1 MVCTD
6 KLPYIVAGFDNL
18 KTAVDPLSEED
29 ERVLL
34 MSLLGELNNL
44 FPVNLSTDVV
54 CDSYTDNTNDVFSD
68 ETMDR
73 TDLVLIGASHLSK
86 IRRHFDSDYWR
97 VTDLTRPGWRIS
109 ADSVAEL
116 VDGIAT
122 SHPLWSGTPPQS
134 YYSCSITACS
144 WSAVRKERSGCPAKT
159 AQARTTSMVT

>member
-1 MVCTD
+1 MAEIGHWVRTVSQGFDDISATRTIFTSSLLSQSLHLGTTRCEHLIRLPSSMVCTD

-34 MSLLGELNNL
+34 MSLLDELNNL

-54 CDSYTDNTNDVFSD
+54 CDRYTDNTNDVFSD

-86 IRRHFDSDYWR
+86 IRRHLDSDY
-97 VTDLTRPGWRIS
+97 
-109 ADSVAEL
+109 
-116 VDGIAT
+116 
-122 SHPLWSGTPPQS
+122 
-134 YYSCSITACS
+134 
-144 WSAVRKERSGCPAKT
+144 
-159 AQARTTSMVT
+159 

>member
-34 MSLLGELNNL
+34 MSLLDELNNL

-54 CDSYTDNTNDVFSD
+54 CDRYTDNTNDVFSD

-86 IRRHFDSDYWR
+86 IRRHLDSDY
-97 VTDLTRPGWRIS
+97 
-109 ADSVAEL
+109 
-116 VDGIAT
+116 
-122 SHPLWSGTPPQS
+122 
-134 YYSCSITACS
+134 
-144 WSAVRKERSGCPAKT
+144 
-159 AQARTTSMVT
+159 